1 MQNFNKNKFKEYW
14 RKTEIV
20 RQYEQTLFTFAD
32 MELPYL
38 FTAQHS
44 RLTDRVVVRKGAV
57 LVKKPHILL
66 PGRSSGPQFREGFE
80 HADAMPAEA
89 IYMLRAM
96 GLPYSQIANHPAS
109 RERIEYGNLQ
119 TVIDRLNSMM
129 EKNEDNQTGLIKGE
143 IEGED
148 ISLMRYAIG
157 LIVKSAHGNVGEFL
171 EHLRRQRG
179 EPIRPDEKISDE
191 DIRRLFEE

>member
-1 MQNFNKNKFKEYW
+1 MQDFNKSKFKEYW

-20 RQYEQTLFTFAD
+20 REYEQTLFTFAD

-44 RLTDRVVVRKGAV
+44 SLSDRVVVRKGTV
-57 LVKKPHILL
+57 IVKKPHIML
-66 PGRSSGPQFREGFE
+66 PGRSYGPQFEEGFE

-89 IYMLRAM
+89 VYMLRAM
-96 GLPYSQIANHPAS
+96 GLPYSQIANHPAA
-109 RERIEYGNLQ
+109 RQRIEYGSLQ
-119 TVIDRLNSMM
+119 NVIDRLNSMM
-129 EKNEDNQTGLIKGE
+129 EKDQDNQTGLIKGD
-143 IEGED
+143 IDGED
-148 ISLMRYAIG
+148 ISLMRYTIG
-157 LIVKSAHGNVGEFL
+157 LIVKSAPGNIGEFI

-191 DIRRLFEE
+191 DIRRLFE